1 MNILDGY
8 IGTYYSEKSPGIF
21 QFRFNTITG
30 ALTVPALL
38 YEAKNAKCSALWGS
52 LLAAPLEKDGRAG
65 ICIWDTSSSSPVQSE
80 IFTESK
86 TACFIVQDSTYIFT
100 ANYHEGTVLIYWK
113 APESLVLHK
122 KIEIAPMAGCHQIL
136 FHDHYLLVPCLE
148 LDEIRIFDREFDYQ
162 PAGKIKFPKGSGPRH
177 GIFNRSHT
185 HLYVVTERSNEL
197 FTFDLGCDLC
207 GDSGN
212 GLNGDLCSNSDNGLN
227 GDLADDFCVNSGS
240 DLDFELVSQISVLNP
255 EAGNENASAA
265 IRLSP
270 DEHFLYVSVRGADF
284 ITVISLT
291 GTSPLAVQYASCQ
304 GSHPRDFVLSPNG
317 RFLLIVNRTSN
328 ELVCMCRNSITG
340 FLEEVCSR
348 VPVPE
353 GVGIILDTHTEKEHK

>member
-65 ICIWDTSSSSPVQSE
+65 ICLWDTSSSSPVQSE

-100 ANYHEGTVLIYWK
+100 ANYHEGTVLIYRK
-113 APESLVLHK
+113 APEGLVLHK

-162 PAGKIKFPKGSGPRH
+162 PAGKIVFPKGSGPRH
-177 GIFNRSHT
+177 GIFNRIHT

-197 FTFDLGCDLC
+197 FTFDLGSDLRGDSDGNLR
-207 GDSGN
+207 GDSGI
-212 GLNGDLCSNSDNGLN
+212 
-227 GDLADDFCVNSGS
+227 

>member
-65 ICIWDTSSSSPVQSE
+65 ICLWDTSSSSPVQSE

-100 ANYHEGTVLIYWK
+100 AKYHEGTVLIYRK
-113 APESLVLHK
+113 APEGLVLHK

-162 PAGKIKFPKGSGPRH
+162 PAGKIVFPKGSGPRH
-177 GIFNRSHT
+177 GIFNRIHT

-197 FTFDLGCDLC
+197 FTFDLGSDLRGDSDGNLR
-207 GDSGN
+207 GDSGI
-212 GLNGDLCSNSDNGLN
+212 
-227 GDLADDFCVNSGS
+227 

>member
-21 QFRFNTITG
+21 QFQFNTITG

-65 ICIWDTSSSSPVQSE
+65 ICLWDTSSSSPVQSE
-80 IFTESK
+80 IFTEHK

-100 ANYHEGTVLIYWK
+100 ANYHEGTVLIYRK
-113 APESLVLHK
+113 APEGLALHK

-148 LDEIRIFDREFDYQ
+148 LDEIRIFDREFDYR
-162 PAGKIKFPKGSGPRH
+162 PAGKIVFPKGSGPRH

-197 FTFDLGCDLC
+197 FTFDLDCDLC
-207 GDSGN
+207 G
-212 GLNGDLCSNSDNGLN
+212 
-227 GDLADDFCVNSGS
+227 NSGS
-240 DLDFELVSQISVLNP
+240 GLDFELVSQISVLNP

-304 GSHPRDFVLSPNG
+304 GSHPRDFILSPNG

-353 GVGIILDTHTEKEHK
+353 GVGIILDTYTEKEHK